1 MESGERM
8 GFSWRKR
15 WHSLATQNTNE
26 TICSPGPSQL
36 PLTVLRGEGRTC
48 SWVCNELQ
56 MWVLGDPR

>member
-1 MESGERM
+1 MELEERM

-36 PLTVLRGEGRTC
+36 PLYSAEGRGEDM
-48 SWVCNELQ
+48 L
-56 MWVLGDPR
+56 LGMQ